1 MKKSNTKCDTLA
13 AIMQFS
19 GMCSGELGNKTIQ
32 ELKEEVGRA
41 KYYKNDESTASLQ
54 HKLKKIKDADKSI
67 IEDFDETLMDGL
79 D

>member
-1 MKKSNTKCDTLA
+1 MSSNNDTKLA
-13 AIMQFS
+13 SIIFS

-41 KYYKNDESTASLQ
+41 KYYEINETSASLQ